1 MVLWELDSFFGKFKN
16 LLCAEKNAT
25 LTLKSEAGKA
35 YVTLSLDLGH
45 VHSDHGQPQPRGP
58 RNGPARQ
65 RRREKRAAA
74 RADAENAL
82 AEGVEEAK
90 DIQQTEKVEEV
101 LANIDSAAEGAAVSN
116 SAAKA
121 KESDEIPIENV
132 ENSVKDLEDELCP
145 DEIYGSQITSKSVSV
160 GTQPLECGVASYQP
174 SKSSLDFYTLTYDDY
189 EDSE

>member
-74 RADAENAL
+74 RADAEKASVAGIKDDEI
-82 AEGVEEAK
+82 AEKA
-90 DIQQTEKVEEV
+90 EEV
-101 LANIDSAAEGAAVSN
+101 CPTNGSAAEEAADVN

-121 KESDEIPIENV
+121 KEHNEKPIEKV
-132 ENSVKDLEDELCP
+132 EEPVDDLRDEVCP
-145 DEIYGSQITSKSVSV
+145 DELYRCRDESKSASV
-160 GTQPLECGVASYQP
+160 ETLECGVAP
-174 SKSSLDFYTLTYDDY
+174 TKNTTEFYTITY
-189 EDSE
+189 EDYGDTDEED